1 MNLKNKVYTNNQSE
15 NWLPYLVFILT
26 FPICVSILIN
36 EVISLSVED
45 TTMKTSTPEPMGC
58 HDAFDTNQCVVIEHA
73 LNIAVRRF
81 DEKIKAQKENFEKK
95 IVKLISLIH
104 EMKDQ
109 NDFHDKKYFNITE
122 QVNRIQSLK

>member
-1 MNLKNKVYTNNQSE
+1 MNFRNKVYTNNQSE
-15 NWLPYLVFILT
+15 NWLPYLIFILT

-45 TTMKTSTPEPMGC
+45 TFMKNSIPETLGC
-58 HDAFDTNQCVVIEHA
+58 HDAFDTHQCVVIEDA
-73 LNIAVRRF
+73 LNIVVRRF
-81 DEKIKAQKENFEKK
+81 DEKIHAQKENFEKK

-104 EMKDQ
+104 EMKVQ
-109 NDFHDKKYFNITE
+109 NDFHDEKYFNITE